1 METMLR
7 LTLERRPGRDDL
19 VAFGLAAGLLMAVAG
34 ALAAALAAPAV
45 GPAAWVLPALGLL
58 PAAGAALR
66 PWALERSWRMW
77 NRGARGYGRVARA
90 AVLGV
95 AFGVF
100 TVVGR
105 AGARFALHPSPSGP
119 GWTPKAT
126 GTAGGGA
133 APGATGASWA
143 RRLLSWS
150 RDGENRWAAFLVP
163 FLLLLHALEADA
175 SARAAEEIYTLY

>member
-1 METMLR
+1 MLR

-19 VAFGLAAGLLMAVAG
+19 VAFGLAARS
-34 ALAAALAAPAV
+34 
-45 GPAAWVLPALGLL
+45 PAAWVLPALGLL

-66 PWALERSWRMW
+66 PSALARPWRMW
-77 NRGARGYGRVARA
+77 NRAARGYGRVARA

-119 GWTPKAT
+119 GWTPKARDA
-126 GTAGGGA
+126 AGRDA

-150 RDGENRWAAFLVP
+150 RDGENGWAAFLVP